1 MENEVCMN
9 SVYTMKS
16 LLTLKIDEKV
26 KEEFRTA
33 AALRGATMSSLVIQF
48 IYRTIREEKEIA
60 PKAFE
65 PRSDALSQRPATIPK
80 TTIHLT
86 DTAQPRRKQG
96 GNK

>member
-1 MENEVCMN
+1 MN

-26 KEEFRTA
+26 KEDFRTA
-33 AALRGATMSSLVIQF
+33 AALRGATMSSLIIQF

-65 PRSDALSQRPATIPK
+65 PRGIPTIDLHLSTSSE
-80 TTIHLT
+80 
-86 DTAQPRRKQG
+86 RKRKSG
-96 GNK
+96 S